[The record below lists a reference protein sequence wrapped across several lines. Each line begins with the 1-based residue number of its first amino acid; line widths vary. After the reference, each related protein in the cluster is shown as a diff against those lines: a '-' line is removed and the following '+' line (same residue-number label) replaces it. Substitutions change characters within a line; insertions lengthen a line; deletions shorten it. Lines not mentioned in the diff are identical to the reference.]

1 MKTDTVS
8 RIFWFTLWS
17 VALLAIA
24 IPAKAR
30 VYTGDLDL
38 SVAWGNYSAGSSN
51 ATPAVRFPYMHCFE
65 KAAKQNNVP
74 LTLLLA
80 VARGESDF
88 NPSARSKASCWG
100 RALGKRRCWPLGSVR
115 PSFS

>member
-1 MKTDTVS
+1 MKSGTVS

-24 IPAKAR
+24 IPVKAR
-30 VYTGDLDL
+30 VYSGDLDL
-38 SVAWGNYSAGSSN
+38 SDAWGNYSAGSSN

-65 KAAKQNNVP
+65 KAAKRNDVP

-88 NPSARSKASCWG
+88 NPSARSKANAHGLMQS
-100 RALGKRRCWPLGSVR
+100 AATV
-115 PSFS
+115 SFPDRKSR